1 MSRSQRFALLTLA
14 IIAIVGAFIVFQPA
28 DSEDAPKSRSASDKT
43 SSPPPKPQAPKATVI
58 EVRGGKPV
66 GGPKTIT
73 LQGGERAD
81 IEVTADESG
90 TLICTATT
98 SSSPSVRAHP
108 PGFVSRP
115 TSTASSNSKRR
126 TRSRSWLR

>member
-1 MSRSQRFALLTLA
+1 LTLA

-90 TLICTATT
+90 N
-98 SSSPSVRAHP
+98 AHLHGYDIEQP
-108 PGFVSRP
+108 FGPGTPARIRFETDIDGVFELEEEN
-115 TSTASSNSKRR
+115 TKQKLASIEVNPR
-126 TRSRSWLR
+126 